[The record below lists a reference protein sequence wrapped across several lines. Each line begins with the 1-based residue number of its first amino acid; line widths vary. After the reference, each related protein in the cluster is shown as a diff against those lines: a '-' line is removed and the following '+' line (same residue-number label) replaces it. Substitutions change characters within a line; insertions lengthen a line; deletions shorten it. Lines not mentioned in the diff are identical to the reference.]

1 MITAQVEVAVRNLL
15 QDRGLKQLPNENLG
29 DFVARG
35 LGITAKQANA
45 FLAAINDGNT
55 IEEAQSMAGIES
67 GLPQGGLL
75 VEIGRAIGAAIG
87 KITAKS

>member
-1 MITAQVEVAVRNLL
+1 MITAEVEAAVQNLL
-15 QDRGLKQLPNENLG
+15 HERGLKQLPDEQLG

-55 IEEAQSMAGIES
+55 IEDAQLIAGIES
-67 GLPQGGLL
+67 SIPQAGLL
-75 VEIGRAIGAAIG
+75 VEIGRTIGAALG
-87 KITAKS
+87 RITAKL